1 MANDVAT
8 PVSAS
13 TEPPLFDT
21 DIVPLGERALR
32 RILDHVVAIGDEA
45 ETTYLEVKSDIDLAS
60 KLGIAKVAK
69 FLLGA
74 ANRRP
79 QDAARHFHGYA
90 VLVIGAK
97 KGETVGVP
105 RGSEAHELEDSL
117 RPYLGPHFPMF
128 EFGRISVNDEME
140 VLFVIAQPP
149 EPGQSILPCHKEF
162 QGGDRKDNLAD
173 GAIYVRGR
181 SNSRPAR
188 AGEVLG
194 LVERARGGGKPPISL
209 SVSLVGEVHRVDRV
223 DDVLQT
229 LRDLE
234 EEQFLKEPVLAEDAF
249 ARQSIILANS
259 VFGGTAH
266 LTQAD
271 RESALAKWRSQT
283 NAHLRSAREHLLGVA
298 LGGAAISVVSHDR
311 FIAKPHLIVTFHGCE
326 LLDYVGPD
334 GADHEKATIPVL
346 PSRSSLTPDIDV
358 SAMRP
363 ALRNYPVA
371 GSNSGGDA
379 RVTLTP
385 DSLRPDVPW
394 TTDRDDYVLIARD
407 QQADT
412 IEVSWALT
420 EDGSDATTTGSFQ
433 VSTATLVD
441 AADLYTSAF
450 LSGP

>member
-1 MANDVAT
+1 MPNEVAQ
-8 PVSAS
+8 PVGDSI
-13 TEPPLFDT
+13 EPPFFDT

-32 RILDHVVAIGDEA
+32 RILDHVVAVGDEA
-45 ETTYLEVKSDIDLAS
+45 ETTYLEVKSDIDLGS

-79 QDAARHFHGYA
+79 QDAVRHFRGYA
-90 VLVIGAK
+90 VLVIGAR
-97 KGETVGVP
+97 KGEAIGVA

-128 EFGRISVNDEME
+128 EFGRVSVSDEKE
-140 VLFVIAQPP
+140 VVFVIAQPP
-149 EPGQSILPCHKEF
+149 EPGQSIFPCHKEF
-162 QGGDRKDNLAD
+162 QGGDRRDNLAD
-173 GAIYVRGR
+173 GAIYVRGT

-209 SVSLVGEVHRVDRV
+209 SVSVVGEVHRVDRV
-223 DDVLQT
+223 DEVLQV
-229 LRDLE
+229 LRDFE

-249 ARQSIILANS
+249 ARSSIILANS
-259 VFGGTAH
+259 VLGGTAH

-271 RESALAKWRSQT
+271 RDTTLSKWRDRSEV
-283 NAHLRSAREHLLGVA
+283 HLHSAREHLLGVA
-298 LGGAAISVVSHDR
+298 LGGAGISVVSHDR
-311 FIAKPHLIVTFHGCE
+311 FVAKPHLIVTFHGCE

-334 GADHEKATIPVL
+334 GADHEKATVPVV
-346 PSRSSLTPDIDV
+346 PSRNSLIPDIDL
-358 SAMRP
+358 SALRP
-363 ALRNYPVA
+363 ALQNYPVEW
-371 GSNSGGDA
+371 SNSGDDA
-379 RVTLTP
+379 RVILTP
-385 DSLRPDVPW
+385 ESLRPDVPW

-412 IEVSWALT
+412 IEVSWTLT
-420 EDGSDATTTGSFQ
+420 EDGSDATTAGSFQ
-433 VSTATLVD
+433 VSTAALVD

-450 LSGP
+450 LSEI